1 MHPFGKRYCTEGYK
15 KSKDAEPKFLNYK
28 YSKRHG
34 DLLRTEI
41 HWYYG
46 YIMLMSFYFLFFRSL
61 FFFNIVL
68 WGLNWRLIWSKLLTK
83 SEIKRHG
90 TKMKHVGK
98 MNDVLESFC
107 KIFTCLLPNIRCVV
121 WLFFFITKLEPFY
134 LLTNKYGISVLAY
147 SGRSK
152 QVVSY

>member
-1 MHPFGKRYCTEGYK
+1 LILCTHLVNDIVRKGTK
-15 KSKDAEPKFLNYK
+15 NPKMLNPSFWITNTLKDMEIYYEPRFIDTMDTLC
-28 YSKRHG
+28 SWVF
-34 DLLRTEI
+34 I
-41 HWYYG
+41 
-46 YIMLMSFYFLFFRSL
+46 FYFFVHF

-83 SEIKRHG
+83 SEIKKHG

-121 WLFFFITKLEPFY
+121 FCPTYDASSDYFFL
-134 LLTNKYGISVLAY
+134 
-147 SGRSK
+147 
-152 QVVSY
+152 